1 MSPRFR
7 ATLAYD
13 GTAYQGFQRQPDGIP
28 TIQGEVERA
37 IAEVTQQVTTVIGAG
52 RTDTGVHAT
61 GQVIAFDVDWK
72 HDDIDLLRALNAT
85 LPADIAL
92 QSITQHE
99 GFHPRFDAVSRIY
112 KYTVIVAQQRQ
123 PLLRYRAWQ
132 VRNLPHSEAMQAA
145 AELLTGEHDFASFGK
160 PPQGENTVRTVFKS
174 EWQLSLPTEDQP
186 FETWTYTIE
195 ANAFLQ
201 HMVRRIV
208 GALVDVGQGRCTID
222 EFRAAFERAR
232 LMEKGVIAPPHGL
245 VLVKVCYPEQ
255 GAQDR
260 EHAGE
265 TPAGGSNY
273 G

>member
-1 MSPRFR
+1 MTRYR

-13 GTAYQGFQRQPDGIP
+13 GTAYQGFQRQAEGIP

-37 IAEVTQQVTTVIGAG
+37 IAEVTQQVTTVVGAG

-61 GQVIAFDVDWK
+61 GQVIAFEVDWK
-72 HDDIDLLRALNAT
+72 HRDIDLLRALNAT

-92 QSITQHE
+92 QDITRHE
-99 GFHPRFDAVSRIY
+99 GFHPRFDAMSRIY
-112 KYTVIVAQQRQ
+112 KYTIILAKQRQ

-132 VRNLPHSEAMQAA
+132 IGKLSSPEAMQSAA
-145 AELLTGEHDFASFGK
+145 RQLIGEHDFASFGK
-160 PPQGENTVRTVFKS
+160 PPQGENTIRTVFKS
-174 EWQLSLPTEDQP
+174 DWHLSQPTEDHP
-186 FETWTYTIE
+186 FVTWTYTVE

-208 GALVDVGQGRCTID
+208 GALVDVGRGRWTLD
-222 EFRAAFERAR
+222 EFRAAFEDAR
-232 LMEKGVIAPPHGL
+232 LTKKGTIAPPHGL

-255 GAQDR
+255 VAQDR

>member
-1 MSPRFR
+1 LFFFFFFSSRRRHTRFSR
-7 ATLAYD
+7 D
-13 GTAYQGFQRQPDGIP
+13 WSS
-28 TIQGEVERA
+28 
-37 IAEVTQQVTTVIGAG
+37 
-52 RTDTGVHAT
+52 
-61 GQVIAFDVDWK
+61 DVCSS
-72 HDDIDLLRALNAT
+72 DL
-85 LPADIAL
+85 
-92 QSITQHE
+92 
-99 GFHPRFDAVSRIY
+99 
-112 KYTVIVAQQRQ
+112 
-123 PLLRYRAWQ
+123 
-132 VRNLPHSEAMQAA
+132 
-145 AELLTGEHDFASFGK
+145 
-160 PPQGENTVRTVFKS
+160 
-174 EWQLSLPTEDQP
+174 